1 MRKITL
7 FYDYEAYWH
16 WCVHFV
22 QRLSLANPAFRI
34 STEIFR
40 IVVLKVN
47 LIFALHLNTFVLLFC
62 MVKLKFILWFKLFFH
77 YCWEFDLVYWRYCI
91 KNFSVKLTADIWYL
105 EYVCVF
111 CSTVNEEK
119 KHKIKNDL
127 FLFFISS
134 EKKN

>member
-1 MRKITL
+1 MRKIIL

-47 LIFALHLNTFVLLFC
+47 LIFALHVYAFVLLFC
-62 MVKLKFILWFKLFFH
+62 KVKPKCIL
-77 YCWEFDLVYWRYCI
+77 
-91 KNFSVKLTADIWYL
+91 
-105 EYVCVF
+105 
-111 CSTVNEEK
+111 
-119 KHKIKNDL
+119 
-127 FLFFISS
+127 
-134 EKKN
+134 